1 MRLLV
6 LSCVLVASAA
16 LARPKSTFIEIK
28 NLPGTVKG
36 LAGVLEKEKPGDFR
50 TQALWAME
58 TKLREKGTEVTE
70 PDVVDGLLDET
81 LRRIFEDMAAASEIY
96 KWEGDDAPRG
106 DVLIRGVTLV
116 FPGRASSGFSKSY
129 TVRPQGKR
137 IDRAYLNTDCTVKVQ
152 VAKSPAEWFT
162 HVETKGWGVAMDPV
176 LATDGVH
183 RVVVR
188 LFSKG
193 GTEPPS
199 IRHERPVWVG
209 FFRQEAT
216 GGPWNPLVF
225 NPAEAKLARDQ
236 ETTLL
241 PVDPKTMAAD
251 PKVKPTDAM
260 KQHVLAVR
268 LGDLAFINPAR
279 AALHETE
286 QRWTSLNGLSG
297 AVVDEKTVKW
307 IEPLRTSDDALTRAV
322 VVLKL
327 ASLGVEVLPD
337 ELFDVVVNVKQARV
351 QAEALLVINKR
362 IDAST
367 DAPAEAD
374 TAVLTKLGATNEL
387 KVWRTL
393 ARAKGGSGL
402 KYFRKGPNGWEPV
415 VPKK

>member
-1 MRLLV
+1 MRLFV
-6 LSCVLVASAA
+6 LSCLLTASGAV
-16 LARPKSTFIEIK
+16 ARPKSTFIEIK
-28 NLPGTVKG
+28 NLPSSVKG

-50 TQALWAME
+50 TQALWALE
-58 TKLREKGTEVTE
+58 AKLREKGTEVRE
-70 PDVVDGLLDET
+70 PEVIDALLDET
-81 LRRIFEDMAAASEIY
+81 LRRVFEDMAAATDLY

-106 DVLIRGVTLV
+106 DVLIRGTTFV
-116 FPGRASSGFSKSY
+116 FPGRASTGFSRSY

-137 IDRAYLNTDCTVKVQ
+137 IDRAYFNTDCTVKVQ

-162 HVETKGWGVAMDPV
+162 HVEAKGWGVAMDPV

-199 IRHERPVWVG
+199 IRHERPVWIG

-225 NPAEAKLARDQ
+225 NPAAAKLARDQ

-241 PVDPKTMAAD
+241 PAD
-251 PKVKPTDAM
+251 PKVKVTDAM

-268 LGDLAFINPAR
+268 LGDLAFINPSR
-279 AALHETE
+279 AALHESE
-286 QRWTSLNGLSG
+286 VRWTSLNGLSG
-297 AVVDEKTVKW
+297 AVVDERSTKW
-307 IEPLRTSDDALTRAV
+307 IDPLRTSDDPLTRAV
-322 VVLKL
+322 VVNKL
-327 ASLGVEVLPD
+327 ASLGADVTPD
-337 ELFDVVVNVKQARV
+337 ELFDVLVNVKQARV
-351 QAEALLVINKR
+351 QAEALLTLNKR

-367 DAPAEAD
+367 DTPSEED
-374 TAVLTKLGATNEL
+374 LAVLTKLGATTDL
-387 KVWRTL
+387 KLWRTM

-402 KYFRKGPNGWEPV
+402 KYFRKGPSGWEPV